1 MCVLETEQLRLT
13 ACEFDNPEVVLEL
26 ITELWVFM

>member
-13 ACEFDNPEVVLEL
+13 ACEFDKPEAVLEL
-26 ITELWVFM
+26 ITEL